1 MKSNLRLWAMLT
13 ASAFGL
19 LVAAAGCGAQEVE
32 DPITTDQQA
41 VISTDEDAEDPL
53 TTDQQA
59 VISTDEEAVTSDE
72 SALSQVR
79 PAQKL
84 YRGRCWIRM
93 NCKGQR
99 LPSLLTRVQ
108 CRSRKGH
115 SWRSFSPPGKCIN
128 IL

>member
-32 DPITTDQQA
+32 DPI
-41 VISTDEDAEDPL
+41 